1 MNQSN
6 HDVEAAHVEE
16 DRVADA
22 GAEDAGGTREDTK
35 NDDEEFKG
43 VECWVDAHIHL
54 DVMPDAQRSWGLDK
68 AKRGR
73 YRALIPGVN
82 PSQWEGALET
92 YGDHPNLD
100 FSVGMHPQEID
111 ENTPT
116 PAHEDWRARLDKALD
131 HPRVVA
137 MGEVGLDWVHWKD
150 DATRAHGEALFVEQL
165 SIAHAHDVPL
175 VLHVVR
181 AHARAVKLLKE
192 HGDGLRGMVHA
203 FSGSLEELRNYQ
215 ALGWHVGIG
224 TLATYSN
231 ARRALDVAREV
242 EPGMWLLETDAPYL
256 AVGRGRRG
264 TGRAEDIRVAAQTI
278 ARARGISVAQACKES
293 AETYASL
300 FGR

>member
-1 MNQSN
+1 MLRGYSTGVGGMNQSKHGVGDGN
-6 HDVEAAHVEE
+6 ANA
-16 DRVADA
+16 
-22 GAEDAGGTREDTK
+22 AEDAFY
-35 NDDEEFKG
+35 DEAFTD

-54 DVMPDAQRSWGLDK
+54 DVMPEAQRAWGLREAK
-68 AKRGR
+68 AGR
-73 YRALIPGVN
+73 YRAMIPGVN
-82 PSQWEGALET
+82 PSQWEAALET

-111 ENTPT
+111 SQTSTPT
-116 PAHEDWRARLDKALD
+116 HDNWRERLHRALED
-131 HPRVVA
+131 PRVVA

-165 SIAHAHDVPL
+165 EIARAHSVPL

-181 AHARAVKLLKE
+181 AHARAVKLLKA
-192 HGDGLRGMVHA
+192 HGDGLRGMIHA

-215 ALGWHVGIG
+215 DLGWRVGIG

-242 EPGMWLLETDAPYL
+242 ESGMWLLETDAPYL

-264 TGRAEDIRVAAQTI
+264 TGASEDIRVAAQTI
-278 ARARGISVAQACKES
+278 AQARGQSVVEICREAAQ
-293 AETYASL
+293 TYGEL
-300 FGR
+300 FLR

>member
-6 HDVEAAHVEE
+6 PRVESDDADTRADRRQDAESYDEAFGDVH
-16 DRVADA
+16 
-22 GAEDAGGTREDTK
+22 
-35 NDDEEFKG
+35 
-43 VECWVDAHIHL
+43 CWVDAHIHL
-54 DVMPDAQRSWGLDK
+54 DVMPEAQRAWGLRE
-68 AKRGR
+68 ANAGR

-82 PSQWEGALET
+82 PPQWESALQR

-111 ENTPT
+111 EQTPT
-116 PAHEDWRARLDKALD
+116 PAHENWRARLDIALT

-150 DATRAHGEALFVEQL
+150 DETRAHGEALFVEQL
-165 SIAHAHDVPL
+165 AIARAHEIPL

-181 AHARAVKLLKE
+181 AHARAVQLLKS
-192 HGDGLRGMVHA
+192 HGDGLCGMVHA

-215 ALGWHVGIG
+215 DLGWRVGIG

-231 ARRALDVAREV
+231 ARRALDVAREAA
-242 EPGMWLLETDAPYL
+242 PGMWLLETDAPYL

-264 TGRAEDIRVAAQTI
+264 TGASEDIRVAAQTI
-278 ARARGISVAQACKES
+278 ADARGLSVAQVCKES
-293 AETYASL
+293 ADTYRSL
-300 FGR
+300 FRR